1 MNLTSACVCAC
12 VCVSSAVQG
21 NKYSYK
27 IVGRQILERT
37 CSLRDQRSCLPP
49 KVSLRSVVA
58 RVSSQ
63 GEAAA
68 TRHKLGPF

>member
-1 MNLTSACVCAC
+1 MNLTSVCVRACVCG
-12 VCVSSAVQG
+12 SSPVQD

-27 IVGRQILERT
+27 IVGRQILGRT

-58 RVSSQ
+58 RLSSQ
-63 GEAAA
+63 GEAAV
-68 TRHKLGPF
+68 TRHNLGPF